1 MRDISM
7 RAAGPA
13 AVGERPALR
22 AYGGKEEEVRVGPGR
37 FFVQAVPWPEA

>member
-1 MRDISM
+1 M

-22 AYGGKEEEVRVGPGR
+22 AYGGKEEKEEVVRVGPGR
-37 FFVQAVPWPEA
+37 FFVQAVPWPET

>member
-1 MRDISM
+1 M

-22 AYGGKEEEVRVGPGR
+22 AYGGKEEEVVRVGPGR